1 MKFRTLVI
9 SLSAALLLSLT
20 PTRAQEGGP
29 PPIPKRKF
37 NHHAEI
43 VSVYDKAADNTSVVL
58 QWYPVNDE
66 SKRSARPFPP
76 NVKIRVGFG
85 YAGKTLKAAPP
96 SVRFDI
102 GADHEGESYF
112 KGKEMPELFALVDGE
127 QIGLGKTL
135 LERSKTTVGIV
146 APWQTTVET
155 LTATFTYQGLLR
167 IANAKKVRLKAGALE
182 FELGERQLEALR
194 DLASRMT
201 P

>member
-1 MKFRTLVI
+1 MKFLTLAIV
-9 SLSAALLLSLT
+9 LSAALLLSLT

-37 NHHAEI
+37 NHRAEI
-43 VSVYDKAADNTSVVL
+43 VSVYDKSADITSVVL
-58 QWYPVNDE
+58 QWYPVDEE
-66 SKRSARPFPP
+66 SKHSALRHPP
-76 NVKIRVGFG
+76 NVRIRAGFG
-85 YAGKTLKAAPP
+85 YAGKTLKETPS

-102 GADHEGESYF
+102 GTDHEGESYF
-112 KGKEMPELFALVDGE
+112 KGKEMPELVAFVDGE

-135 LERSKTTVGIV
+135 LERSKTTVAVV
-146 APWQTTVET
+146 APWQTTFET
-155 LTATFTYQGLLR
+155 LSATFTYQGLLR

-194 DLASRMT
+194 DLASRMA